1 LKNVLIITYYFPP
14 VKGAAPWRPYAWCRY
29 FGQHKLQTTVLTR
42 HWNGNE
48 DNWSQMTLPN
58 KKPIQINIEND
69 IKCIK
74 LPTKQWWFYKLYQ
87 KYFCKI
93 PGAGMLFYFLAT
105 LLGRFG
111 LEVDAYST
119 FAAFLK
125 SHLKNT
131 DYDAVIITYPPS
143 NLLKLLPIIKINSS
157 AKIIVDFRDWLNN
170 EMLQLDYKPTLKQKI
185 QNKCMQFYAQ
195 KHLKFVDAVTVVTP
209 AFLPLVKALYAGPV
223 YINYNGFEHEIF
235 EKLTKQKQ
243 HKFTI
248 AYIGNMYA
256 NMDMNLMLNGL
267 KAFIENKSDIMVQ
280 FIGVASQP
288 EMLYKV
294 QQIIPQPYL
303 TTTAMLDK
311 QHALQYTIN
320 ADVLLQF
327 GWVNYKGIV
336 GTKTFDY
343 MASGNPVLLAPK
355 DEVMQQLFN
364 ETNSGIAVNDVQAFV
379 NVLEDWYKQWRNTG
393 NIKWQTKT
401 DTVQKFSRQNQSKLF
416 AEIIFK
422 TTEKQ

>member
-1 LKNVLIITYYFPP
+1 
-14 VKGAAPWRPYAWCRY
+14 
-29 FGQHKLQTTVLTR
+29 
-42 HWNGNE
+42 
-48 DNWSQMTLPN
+48 
-58 KKPIQINIEND
+58 
-69 IKCIK
+69 
-74 LPTKQWWFYKLYQ
+74 
-87 KYFCKI
+87 
-93 PGAGMLFYFLAT
+93 
-105 LLGRFG
+105 
-111 LEVDAYST
+111 
-119 FAAFLK
+119 
-125 SHLKNT
+125 
-131 DYDAVIITYPPS
+131 
-143 NLLKLLPIIKINSS
+143 
-157 AKIIVDFRDWLNN
+157 
-170 EMLQLDYKPTLKQKI
+170 
-185 QNKCMQFYAQ
+185 
-195 KHLKFVDAVTVVTP
+195 
-209 AFLPLVKALYAGPV
+209 
-223 YINYNGFEHEIF
+223 
-235 EKLTKQKQ
+235 
-243 HKFTI
+243 
-248 AYIGNMYA
+248 MYA